1 MQNQDTVSQ
10 NTGLAPRAELLAE
23 RGRKMF
29 LQRQAGMSNQ
39 EIAIRCGVD
48 PAEVDGMILV
58 FEDNIVVSEMEE
70 EGRAFN
76 LLESYEIDQKLKALY
91 DETPTKEKQTRQAIG
106 NVKRGFESDP
116 IVMNLEEDWNN
127 AAVKSKILEARTKLL
142 SERNRLLGARKG
154 GDSDSRE
161 DKAAMAQI
169 LETIKDVAHEVMSE
183 AGMIVGNAHERAIE
197 EAREVGRL
205 QERTVGSGSGLMI
218 PSAAVINV
226 EPEGDG
232 NREGVNDEQQSTR

>member
-1 MQNQDTVSQ
+1 MQSPDTSPQDA
-10 NTGLAPRAELLAE
+10 NMGLARRADLLAE

-39 EIAIRCGVD
+39 DIAIRYGVD
-48 PAEVDGMILV
+48 PADVDGQILV

-76 LLESYEIDQKLKALY
+76 LIESYEIDQKLKALY
-91 DETPTKEKQTRQAIG
+91 DETPTKERQTRQAIG

-116 IVMNLEEDWNN
+116 IVMDLEEDWSN
-127 AAVKSKILEARTKLL
+127 AAVKSKILEARTRLL
-142 SERNRLLGARKG
+142 SERNRLLGARKAG
-154 GDSDSRE
+154 GSDGRE

-183 AGMIVGNAHERAIE
+183 AGMIVENAHERAIE

-205 QERTVGSGSGLMI
+205 QERTGSGLMI
-218 PSAAVINV
+218 PASEILDV
-226 EPEGDG
+226 EAEGGG
-232 NREGVNDEQQSTR
+232 NGGNE